1 MLILKVKN
9 FLDIEEANV
18 DLTTKSIIIGYNST
32 SKSMLMKL
40 GYSMLKSLQEI
51 YLYVNGTKNID
62 ENGKMQIIGRNFIET
77 FGESI
82 VGLFTKETLVELYND
97 ESLIISVN
105 LSEPKANIK
114 PESFELFKSTV
125 LYLSSTSI
133 LDNYKSIASGTPTG
147 LNGIATL
154 SDSTCMAYDKEM
166 LQAIFIGQTNSIDN
180 WTGKGIVKESNND
193 LIIDEKNNVL
203 LKDRGEYRNI
213 QLVGNGIR
221 LQNILK
227 NIEKSG
233 TLQGSSSHI
242 FIDEPE
248 NGINPRLQGNIA
260 SILSN
265 RNYNIMY
272 TTHSPFMIK
281 YSDTKSTRYYLSSK
295 GEKGVKFIEVEY
307 EDALDFLSKPI
318 LGLY

>member
-9 FLDIEEANV
+9 FLDIEEANI

-40 GYSMLKSLQEI
+40 GYAMLRSLKEI
-51 YLYVNGTKNID
+51 HLYVMNIKNID
-62 ENGKMQIIGRNFIET
+62 EKEKKQIIGKNFIEA
-77 FGESI
+77 FGETI
-82 VGLFTKETLVELYND
+82 VGLFRKETLVELYND

-105 LSEPKANIK
+105 LSEPKAKI
-114 PESFELFKSTV
+114 ESGTFDHLKSTV

-180 WTGKGIVKESNND
+180 WTGKGIIKQSNND

-203 LKDRGEYRNI
+203 LKDKGKYRNI

-233 TLQGSSSHI
+233 ALQGETSYI

-272 TTHSPFMIK
+272 TTHSPFMIR
-281 YSDTKSTRYYLSSK
+281 YSDAKSSKYYLSSK
-295 GEKGVKFIEVEY
+295 GEKGVNFIEVEY

>member
-40 GYSMLKSLQEI
+40 GYTMLKSLQNI
-51 YLYVNGTKNID
+51 YLYTNGADNID
-62 ENGKMQIIGRNFIET
+62 DNKSLQIIGRDFIET
-77 FGESI
+77 FGEPI
-82 VGLFTKETLVELYND
+82 ARLFTNETLVELYCD
-97 ESLIISVN
+97 DKLVISVN
-105 LSEPKANIK
+105 LDEPKVNITANQ
-114 PESFELFKSTV
+114 FEFFRATV

-154 SDSTCMAYDKEM
+154 SDSTCMAYDKVM
-166 LQAIFIGQTNSIDN
+166 LQAIFIGQTNGIDN
-180 WTGKGIVKESNND
+180 WTGKGSIKESNND

-203 LKDRGEYRNI
+203 LKDAGEYRNV

-221 LQNILK
+221 LQNVLK

-233 TLQGSSSHI
+233 TLQGDTSHI

-248 NGINPRLQGNIA
+248 NGINPRLQGKIA
-260 SILSN
+260 AILSN
-265 RNYNIMY
+265 RSYNIMY

-281 YSDTKSTRYYLSSK
+281 YSDAQSTKYYLSSK
-295 GEKGVKFIEVEY
+295 GEQGVKFIEVAY